1 MLRVADYF
9 SPARDVILRD
19 ESLDETM
26 RETRKSS
33 KRTKRK
39 ATTKRDQDLQATR
52 SDHEGCRFIFKAG
65 VTRGRRG
72 TSSDRRGSDACG
84 RA

>member
-9 SPARDVILRD
+9 SPARDVIIGD
-19 ESLDETM
+19 ESLSETT

-33 KRTKRK
+33 ERTKRTT
-39 ATTKRDQDLQATR
+39 TTKRDQDLQATR
-52 SDHEGCRFIFKAG
+52 SDHEEYRLIFKAG

-72 TSSDRRGSDACG
+72 TSSDRRGSDVCG

>member
-9 SPARDVILRD
+9 SPARDAIIGD
-19 ESLDETM
+19 ESLSEAM
-26 RETRKSS
+26 RETRKNSN
-33 KRTKRK
+33 RTKRK
-39 ATTKRDQDLQATR
+39 TTAKRDQDLKATR
-52 SDHEGCRFIFKAG
+52 SDHEGDRFICKAG

-72 TSSDRRGSDACG
+72 TSSDRRGSDVCG